1 MKLPLTKE
9 GCKTLS
15 FYSIAI
21 SIVLTVLL
29 SLLSIWEITTSE
41 VGSRLMYSLYTI
53 LGGIIVFTFINFL
66 FVIVEQDRE
75 SWQASADEP
84 SASKSTMADA
94 LKKAKQRDT
103 DAD

>member
-21 SIVLTVLL
+21 TIVLTVVLA
-29 SLLSIWEITTSE
+29 LLSIWDITTTT

-53 LGGIIVFTFINFL
+53 LGGIIVFTFVNLL
-66 FVIVEQDRE
+66 FVLADQVNV
-75 SWQASADEP
+75 SGQASAEQQP
-84 SASKSTMADA
+84 APKSTMSDA